1 MYMNTYSN
9 ERFSNVPL
17 TEQQFDVID
26 FIAFESET
34 SVRYPFAIK
43 FDDVTMD
50 MVETIISYCQ
60 GNTNDTDFVYS
71 GCEYVLGVNPELFKG
86 VR

>member
-17 TEQQFDVID
+17 TAEQFDVID

-34 SVRYPFAIK
+34 SVVYPFEVA
-43 FDDVTMD
+43 FDDVTFE
-50 MVETIISYCQ
+50 MVNEIVCACDGS
-60 GNTNDTDFVYS
+60 TNDNDILYYE
-71 GCEYVLGVNPELFKG
+71 CESVLGVNPELLK
-86 VR
+86 

>member
-9 ERFSNVPL
+9 ARFSNVPL
-17 TEQQFDVID
+17 TAEQFDVID

-34 SVRYPFAIK
+34 SVVYPFAIA

-50 MVETIISYCQ
+50 MVEQIIKYCN
-60 GNTNDTDFVYS
+60 GDTGDS
-71 GCEYVLGVNPELFKG
+71 GVLYDECESVLGVNPKLLK
-86 VR
+86 